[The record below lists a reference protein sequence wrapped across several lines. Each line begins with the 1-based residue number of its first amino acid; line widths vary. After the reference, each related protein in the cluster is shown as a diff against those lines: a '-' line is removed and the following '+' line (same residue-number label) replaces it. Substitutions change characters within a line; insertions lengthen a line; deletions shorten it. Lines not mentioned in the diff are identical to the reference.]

1 MWVAVVQSS
10 STARCM
16 IAGCMPSQGIFFS
29 LFVGFA
35 DSIIARRCHHTSL
48 LGERFA
54 IGDDDELQQKWRER
68 ERGERVTSI
77 LDGVLEKQVIIAR
90 KTTAPPPPLAMG
102 SKASACLFACRTRT
116 GELLSRHQRV
126 SERGGAH
133 KLLLPPRRTDYVYR
147 TRYGGRWLSFP
158 SAVASPV
165 TSVGRPVSSSYPI
178 HCIRLRS
185 VPSS

>member
-1 MWVAVVQSS
+1 MWAAVVQSS

-48 LGERFA
+48 LG
-54 IGDDDELQQKWRER
+54 
-68 ERGERVTSI
+68 I

-102 SKASACLFACRTRT
+102 SKAFSF
-116 GELLSRHQRV
+116 
-126 SERGGAH
+126 
-133 KLLLPPRRTDYVYR
+133 PPRRTDYVYR

-165 TSVGRPVSSSYPI
+165 TSVGRPVSSSHPI